1 MELNLVCFDAG
12 TRMLRY
18 GGTVQGPWKAERGP
32 RSVLHENYKDSSIEN
47 EDSSMENGDFSIVN
61 EGSSMGNDDYSTE
74 K

>member
-1 MELNLVCFDAG
+1 M
-12 TRMLRY
+12 
-18 GGTVQGPWKAERGP
+18 QGPWKAERGP